1 MQGEQARD
9 LADRQDRD
17 NFFKQHSADL
27 QNMGQMYQAQGRM
40 MNEILRR
47 NQSMK
52 SINQMSKYF
61 DYDKFGNQYI
71 RKDMIGVIEKDAKNF
86 DYKQAG
92 YTLEEWNALPAQ
104 TKAVIMDKYNNH
116 TNPLM
121 STKRGN

>member
-1 MQGEQARD
+1 
-9 LADRQDRD
+9 
-17 NFFKQHSADL
+17 
-27 QNMGQMYQAQGRM
+27 
-40 MNEILRR
+40 
-47 NQSMK
+47 MK

-104 TKAVIMDKYNNH
+104 TKAVIMDKYNNP

-121 STKRGN
+121 NTKR